1 MIISAVFSCGPY
13 CRWWRTGTSFSPSGS
28 WSLSSPPPTIVA
40 SLITQVWQ
48 QQSGFSKARL
58 FVQQIFI
65 VIVILSRCH
74 DVCGRNSDVLL
85 PNLETCR
92 QKEVPLRRPERGQT
106 SDSPQ
111 GGHRA
116 ESQGEEVRR
125 EVEWMRIIKFYI
137 ETQKKYYFH
146 ELSTSSTSIL

>member
-1 MIISAVFSCGPY
+1 MLPLLQVVEDGYEFFAKRQLVTLFSAPNYCGEFDNAGMAATAE
-13 CRWWRTGTSFSPSGS
+13 WRITSQ
-28 WSLSSPPPTIVA
+28 T
-40 SLITQVWQ
+40 
-48 QQSGFSKARL
+48 ARL
-58 FVQQIFI
+58 FLLQVFT
-65 VIVILSRCH
+65 VILSRCH

-111 GGHRA
+111 GGHSA

-125 EVEWMRIIKFYI
+125 EVE
-137 ETQKKYYFH
+137 
-146 ELSTSSTSIL
+146 